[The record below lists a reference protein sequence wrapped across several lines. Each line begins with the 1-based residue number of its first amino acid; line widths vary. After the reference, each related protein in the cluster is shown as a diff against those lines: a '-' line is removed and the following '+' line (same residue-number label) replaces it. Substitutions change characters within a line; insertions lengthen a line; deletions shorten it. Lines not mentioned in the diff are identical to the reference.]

1 MQAAAA
7 TRDRRDANGGDP
19 LTTGSTSSILT
30 VPILSSMVTAPVT
43 LLSGDGIFS
52 RLEVA
57 AGLI

>member
-1 MQAAAA
+1 
-7 TRDRRDANGGDP
+7 
-19 LTTGSTSSILT
+19 
-30 VPILSSMVTAPVT
+30 MVTAPVT